1 MLPDTS
7 VLMVV
12 PLGTGID
19 IACSAIDIGF
29 PLIITSNPRPCPA
42 STNTIPSNGVVIWG
56 LLYDVP
62 KTIALLKSNNAGF
75 V

>member
-42 STNTIPSNGVVIWG
+42 STNTIPSNGVVI
-56 LLYDVP
+56 
-62 KTIALLKSNNAGF
+62 
-75 V
+75 